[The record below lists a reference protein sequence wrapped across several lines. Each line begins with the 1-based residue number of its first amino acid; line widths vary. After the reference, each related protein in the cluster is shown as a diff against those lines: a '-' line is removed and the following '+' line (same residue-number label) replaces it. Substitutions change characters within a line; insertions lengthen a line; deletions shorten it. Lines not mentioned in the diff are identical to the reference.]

1 MKTQALTAR
10 TVNPL
15 PIIKWL
21 DLALAAAV
29 GEIALAGF
37 VALLW
42 LSRICRAAADLL
54 HGRKKGLILFALG
67 SVAGAL
73 AMAVGTLALL
83 LDESLGDAALLLVA
97 LCFSHGRLLEL

>member
-1 MKTQALTAR
+1 MKSHALTAR

-15 PIIKWL
+15 PIIKGI
-21 DLALAAAV
+21 DLALAAVV

-37 VALLW
+37 MAVLW
-42 LSRICRAAADLL
+42 LLRMRRAGFKVL
-54 HGRKKGLILFALG
+54 HARKKGLILFALG

-97 LCFSHGRLLEL
+97 LCFSHGRVLEL

>member
-10 TVNPL
+10 ACNPL
-15 PIIKWL
+15 PIIKGL
-21 DLALAAAV
+21 ALALAAAV

-37 VALLW
+37 MAVLW
-42 LSRICRAAADLL
+42 LLRMRRAAAGVL

-83 LDESLGDAALLLVA
+83 LDESLGDAVLLLVA
-97 LCFSHGRLLEL
+97 LCFSHGRLLEF